1 MAKDDNPGFY
11 PVDRYSVTWN
21 WIWIWVLDVPIAFSY
36 KVAVLLG
43 HSQSWILSG
52 VGYLCFSFSYYDW
65 WYDYHE
71 GSLIEG
77 LTMTTWIGKSCYMQ
91 RWVSVRVTIVSIII
105 HDNGHITIG
114 PYKLNH
120 LAYSSDEGFI
130 VVYTITECYVCIG
143 GHRVVP
149 MS

>member
-1 MAKDDNPGFY
+1 
-11 PVDRYSVTWN
+11 
-21 WIWIWVLDVPIAFSY
+21 
-36 KVAVLLG
+36 LG
-43 HSQSWILSG
+43 LSQSWFLSG

-65 WYDYHE
+65 WYDYHD

-77 LTMTTWIGKSCYMQ
+77 LTMTTWIGQSCYIQ
-91 RWVSVRVTIVSIII
+91 LWVSVRVTIVSIII

-130 VVYTITECYVCIG
+130 VVYTISECYVCIG
-143 GHRVVP
+143 GHRIVP